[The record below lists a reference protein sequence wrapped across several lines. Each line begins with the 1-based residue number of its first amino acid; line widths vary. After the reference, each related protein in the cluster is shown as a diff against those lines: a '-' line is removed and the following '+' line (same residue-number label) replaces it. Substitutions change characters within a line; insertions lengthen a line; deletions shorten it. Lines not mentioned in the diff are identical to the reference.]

1 MTITRTLT
9 NLGALGLVLML
20 CSTSSAISYS
30 PANFSIIPV
39 LTSNGW
45 SYIIDPAGV
54 VEFQGDIEFDDIRLD
69 GQSYQVEG
77 LNGFQITSYGDRVGS
92 TNVIAD
98 IQGDRPNQDPFS
110 GDIFSIT
117 FQHNQG
123 FSGEPG
129 NAPQVRFFDS
139 GNDKVV
145 VDDTENPGRVELTGF
160 TVTSP
165 VPEATTISLLLMG
178 TLGLLA
184 RGKRFRTAG

>member
-1 MTITRTLT
+1 MTIKRTLT

-20 CSTSSAISYS
+20 CSTGSAISYS

-39 LTSNGW
+39 PTANGW
-45 SYIIDPAGV
+45 TYIIDPAGV
-54 VEFQGDIEFDDIRLD
+54 VEFQGDIEFDDQRLN

-77 LNGFQITSYGDRVGS
+77 LNGFQINSYGDRVGS

-98 IQGDRPNQDPFS
+98 IKGDRPNQDPFS

-117 FQHNQG
+117 FQHNQS
-123 FSGEPG
+123 FSGEPVT
-129 NAPQVRFFDS
+129 APEVRFFDS

-145 VDDTENPGRVELTGF
+145 VDDTETPGLVELTGF
-160 TVTSP
+160 SVTSP
-165 VPEATTISLLLMG
+165 VPEAASVSLLLMG

-184 RGKRFRTAG
+184 RGRRSRTAG

>member
-1 MTITRTLT
+1 MTIKRTLT
-9 NLGALGLVLML
+9 NLGAVGLVLML
-20 CSTSSAISYS
+20 CSTGSAISYS

-39 LTSNGW
+39 PTANGW
-45 SYIIDPAGV
+45 TYIIDPAGV
-54 VEFQGDIEFDDIRLD
+54 VEFQGDIEFDDQLLN

-77 LNGFQITSYGDRVGS
+77 LNGFQINSYGDRQGS

-98 IQGDRPNQDPFS
+98 IKGDRPNQDPFS

-117 FQHNQG
+117 FQHHQN

-129 NAPQVRFFDS
+129 TAPEVRFFDS

-145 VDDTENPGRVELTGF
+145 VDDTENPGLVELTGF
-160 TVTSP
+160 SVTSP
-165 VPEATTISLLLMG
+165 VPEATSVSLLLMG

-184 RGKRFRTAG
+184 RGRRSRTAG